1 MRNMIRG
8 FLILTH
14 KLLLILN
21 DEQRLIHH
29 FKSFI
34 LKLILSVMVTN
45 KTYFTPEELIKFS
58 DDDFKSYIF
67 LLQDNLQKKL
77 KTGETIDEIL
87 DKEDPFESLEPIL
100 PEEVYPVLVLAMI
113 NNIRSETVMEALI
126 EGFNK
131 GRDNYKDNT
140 LRSIKCS
147 IGLKKKQST
156 STKLFRDFGVRYIN
170 RLRCNSLTKNKT
182 CYSLIAKN
190 AN

>member
-1 MRNMIRG
+1 MIRG

-14 KLLLILN
+14 KLLLIPN

-29 FKSFI
+29 FKSFF
-34 LKLILSVMVTN
+34 LKLILSVVITN

-140 LRSIKCS
+140 
-147 IGLKKKQST
+147 
-156 STKLFRDFGVRYIN
+156 
-170 RLRCNSLTKNKT
+170 
-182 CYSLIAKN
+182 
-190 AN
+190 

>member
-1 MRNMIRG
+1 MIRG
-8 FLILTH
+8 FLILTP
-14 KLLLILN
+14 KLLLIPN
-21 DEQRLIHH
+21 DEQRLIDH

-34 LKLILSVMVTN
+34 LKLILSVMITN

-87 DKEDPFESLEPIL
+87 DKEDPFESLEPLL

-140 LRSIKCS
+140 
-147 IGLKKKQST
+147 
-156 STKLFRDFGVRYIN
+156 
-170 RLRCNSLTKNKT
+170 
-182 CYSLIAKN
+182 
-190 AN
+190 

>member
-8 FLILTH
+8 FLILTP
-14 KLLLILN
+14 KLLLIPN

-34 LKLILSVMVTN
+34 LKLILSVMITN

-77 KTGETIDEIL
+77 KSGETIDEIL
-87 DKEDPFESLEPIL
+87 DKEDPFESLEPLL

-131 GRDNYKDNT
+131 GRDNYKENT
-140 LRSIKCS
+140 
-147 IGLKKKQST
+147 
-156 STKLFRDFGVRYIN
+156 
-170 RLRCNSLTKNKT
+170 
-182 CYSLIAKN
+182 
-190 AN
+190 

>member
-8 FLILTH
+8 FLILTL
-14 KLLLILN
+14 KLLLIPN

-29 FKSFI
+29 FKSFF
-34 LKLILSVMVTN
+34 LKLILSVVITN

-77 KTGETIDEIL
+77 KSGETIDEIL

-140 LRSIKCS
+140 
-147 IGLKKKQST
+147 
-156 STKLFRDFGVRYIN
+156 
-170 RLRCNSLTKNKT
+170 
-182 CYSLIAKN
+182 
-190 AN
+190 

>member
-1 MRNMIRG
+1 MIRG

-34 LKLILSVMVTN
+34 LKLILSVMITN

-77 KTGETIDEIL
+77 NSGETIDEIL
-87 DKEDPFESLEPIL
+87 DKEDPFESLEPLL

-140 LRSIKCS
+140 
-147 IGLKKKQST
+147 
-156 STKLFRDFGVRYIN
+156 
-170 RLRCNSLTKNKT
+170 
-182 CYSLIAKN
+182 
-190 AN
+190 

>member
-8 FLILTH
+8 FLILTS

-34 LKLILSVMVTN
+34 LKLILSVMITK

-140 LRSIKCS
+140 
-147 IGLKKKQST
+147 
-156 STKLFRDFGVRYIN
+156 
-170 RLRCNSLTKNKT
+170 
-182 CYSLIAKN
+182 
-190 AN
+190 

>member
-1 MRNMIRG
+1 MIRG
-8 FLILTH
+8 FLILTL
-14 KLLLILN
+14 KLLLIPN

-29 FKSFI
+29 FKSFF
-34 LKLILSVMVTN
+34 LKLILSVMITN

-131 GRDNYKDNT
+131 GRDNYKNNT
-140 LRSIKCS
+140 
-147 IGLKKKQST
+147 
-156 STKLFRDFGVRYIN
+156 
-170 RLRCNSLTKNKT
+170 
-182 CYSLIAKN
+182 
-190 AN
+190 

>member
-1 MRNMIRG
+1 MIRG
-8 FLILTH
+8 FLILTL
-14 KLLLILN
+14 KLLLIPN

-29 FKSFI
+29 FKSFF
-34 LKLILSVMVTN
+34 LKLILSVVITN

-140 LRSIKCS
+140 
-147 IGLKKKQST
+147 
-156 STKLFRDFGVRYIN
+156 
-170 RLRCNSLTKNKT
+170 
-182 CYSLIAKN
+182 
-190 AN
+190 

>member
-1 MRNMIRG
+1 MIRG
-8 FLILTH
+8 FLILTL
-14 KLLLILN
+14 KLLLIPN

-29 FKSFI
+29 FKSFF
-34 LKLILSVMVTN
+34 LKLILSVVITN

-77 KTGETIDEIL
+77 KSGETIDEIL

-140 LRSIKCS
+140 
-147 IGLKKKQST
+147 
-156 STKLFRDFGVRYIN
+156 
-170 RLRCNSLTKNKT
+170 
-182 CYSLIAKN
+182 
-190 AN
+190 

>member
-1 MRNMIRG
+1 MI
-8 FLILTH
+8 
-14 KLLLILN
+14 
-21 DEQRLIHH
+21 
-29 FKSFI
+29 
-34 LKLILSVMVTN
+34 TN

-77 KTGETIDEIL
+77 KSGETIDEIL

-100 PEEVYPVLVLAMI
+100 PAEVYPVLVLAMI

-140 LRSIKCS
+140 
-147 IGLKKKQST
+147 
-156 STKLFRDFGVRYIN
+156 
-170 RLRCNSLTKNKT
+170 
-182 CYSLIAKN
+182 
-190 AN
+190 

>member
-8 FLILTH
+8 FLILTL
-14 KLLLILN
+14 KLLLIPN

-29 FKSFI
+29 FKSFF
-34 LKLILSVMVTN
+34 LKLILSVMITN

-140 LRSIKCS
+140 
-147 IGLKKKQST
+147 
-156 STKLFRDFGVRYIN
+156 
-170 RLRCNSLTKNKT
+170 
-182 CYSLIAKN
+182 
-190 AN
+190 

>member
-1 MRNMIRG
+1 MI
-8 FLILTH
+8 
-14 KLLLILN
+14 
-21 DEQRLIHH
+21 
-29 FKSFI
+29 
-34 LKLILSVMVTN
+34 TN

-77 KTGETIDEIL
+77 NSGETIDEIL
-87 DKEDPFESLEPIL
+87 DKEDPFESLEPLL

-140 LRSIKCS
+140 
-147 IGLKKKQST
+147 
-156 STKLFRDFGVRYIN
+156 
-170 RLRCNSLTKNKT
+170 
-182 CYSLIAKN
+182 
-190 AN
+190 

>member
-1 MRNMIRG
+1 MIRG
-8 FLILTH
+8 FLILTL
-14 KLLLILN
+14 KLLLIPN

-29 FKSFI
+29 FKSFF
-34 LKLILSVMVTN
+34 LKLILSVMITN

-77 KTGETIDEIL
+77 KSGETIDEIL

-140 LRSIKCS
+140 
-147 IGLKKKQST
+147 
-156 STKLFRDFGVRYIN
+156 
-170 RLRCNSLTKNKT
+170 
-182 CYSLIAKN
+182 
-190 AN
+190 

>member
-8 FLILTH
+8 FLILTP
-14 KLLLILN
+14 KLLLIPN
-21 DEQRLIHH
+21 DEQRLIDH

-34 LKLILSVMVTN
+34 LKLILSVMITN

-87 DKEDPFESLEPIL
+87 DKEDPFESLEPLL

-140 LRSIKCS
+140 
-147 IGLKKKQST
+147 
-156 STKLFRDFGVRYIN
+156 
-170 RLRCNSLTKNKT
+170 
-182 CYSLIAKN
+182 
-190 AN
+190 

>member
-14 KLLLILN
+14 KLLLIPN

-29 FKSFI
+29 FKSFF
-34 LKLILSVMVTN
+34 LKLILSVVITN

-140 LRSIKCS
+140 
-147 IGLKKKQST
+147 
-156 STKLFRDFGVRYIN
+156 
-170 RLRCNSLTKNKT
+170 
-182 CYSLIAKN
+182 
-190 AN
+190 

>member
-1 MRNMIRG
+1 MIQG
-8 FLILTH
+8 FLILTL
-14 KLLLILN
+14 KLLLIPN

-29 FKSFI
+29 FKSFF
-34 LKLILSVMVTN
+34 LKLILSVMITN

-77 KTGETIDEIL
+77 KSGETIDEIL
-87 DKEDPFESLEPIL
+87 DKEDPFESLEPLL

-140 LRSIKCS
+140 
-147 IGLKKKQST
+147 
-156 STKLFRDFGVRYIN
+156 
-170 RLRCNSLTKNKT
+170 
-182 CYSLIAKN
+182 
-190 AN
+190 

>member
-1 MRNMIRG
+1 MIRV

-14 KLLLILN
+14 KLLLIPN

-29 FKSFI
+29 FKSFF
-34 LKLILSVMVTN
+34 LKLILSVVITN

-77 KTGETIDEIL
+77 KSGETIDEIL
-87 DKEDPFESLEPIL
+87 DKEDPFESLEPLL

-140 LRSIKCS
+140 
-147 IGLKKKQST
+147 
-156 STKLFRDFGVRYIN
+156 
-170 RLRCNSLTKNKT
+170 
-182 CYSLIAKN
+182 
-190 AN
+190 

>member
-8 FLILTH
+8 FLILTP
-14 KLLLILN
+14 KLLLIPN

-29 FKSFI
+29 FKSFF
-34 LKLILSVMVTN
+34 LKLILSVMITN

-87 DKEDPFESLEPIL
+87 DKEDPFESLEPLL

-140 LRSIKCS
+140 
-147 IGLKKKQST
+147 
-156 STKLFRDFGVRYIN
+156 
-170 RLRCNSLTKNKT
+170 
-182 CYSLIAKN
+182 
-190 AN
+190 

>member
-8 FLILTH
+8 FLILTL
-14 KLLLILN
+14 KLLLIPN

-29 FKSFI
+29 FKSFF
-34 LKLILSVMVTN
+34 LKLILSVVITN

-140 LRSIKCS
+140 
-147 IGLKKKQST
+147 
-156 STKLFRDFGVRYIN
+156 
-170 RLRCNSLTKNKT
+170 
-182 CYSLIAKN
+182 
-190 AN
+190 

>member
-8 FLILTH
+8 FLILTL
-14 KLLLILN
+14 KLLLIPN

-29 FKSFI
+29 FKSFF
-34 LKLILSVMVTN
+34 LKLILSVMITN

-77 KTGETIDEIL
+77 KSGETIDEIL

-140 LRSIKCS
+140 
-147 IGLKKKQST
+147 
-156 STKLFRDFGVRYIN
+156 
-170 RLRCNSLTKNKT
+170 
-182 CYSLIAKN
+182 
-190 AN
+190 

>member
-14 KLLLILN
+14 KLLLIPN

-29 FKSFI
+29 FKSFF
-34 LKLILSVMVTN
+34 LKLILSVVITN

-87 DKEDPFESLEPIL
+87 DKEDPFESLEPLL

-140 LRSIKCS
+140 
-147 IGLKKKQST
+147 
-156 STKLFRDFGVRYIN
+156 
-170 RLRCNSLTKNKT
+170 
-182 CYSLIAKN
+182 
-190 AN
+190 

>member
-1 MRNMIRG
+1 MIRG

-14 KLLLILN
+14 KLLLIPN

-29 FKSFI
+29 FKSFF
-34 LKLILSVMVTN
+34 LKLILSVVITN

-77 KTGETIDEIL
+77 KSGETIDEIL
-87 DKEDPFESLEPIL
+87 DKEDPFESLEPLL

-140 LRSIKCS
+140 
-147 IGLKKKQST
+147 
-156 STKLFRDFGVRYIN
+156 
-170 RLRCNSLTKNKT
+170 
-182 CYSLIAKN
+182 
-190 AN
+190 

>member
-1 MRNMIRG
+1 MIRG

-14 KLLLILN
+14 KLLLIPN

-29 FKSFI
+29 FKSFF
-34 LKLILSVMVTN
+34 LKLILSVVITN

-87 DKEDPFESLEPIL
+87 DKEDPFESLEPLL

-140 LRSIKCS
+140 
-147 IGLKKKQST
+147 
-156 STKLFRDFGVRYIN
+156 
-170 RLRCNSLTKNKT
+170 
-182 CYSLIAKN
+182 
-190 AN
+190 

>member
-1 MRNMIRG
+1 MIRG
-8 FLILTH
+8 FLILTL
-14 KLLLILN
+14 KLLLIPN

-29 FKSFI
+29 FKSFF
-34 LKLILSVMVTN
+34 LKLILSVMITN

-140 LRSIKCS
+140 
-147 IGLKKKQST
+147 
-156 STKLFRDFGVRYIN
+156 
-170 RLRCNSLTKNKT
+170 
-182 CYSLIAKN
+182 
-190 AN
+190 

>member
-1 MRNMIRG
+1 MIRG

-14 KLLLILN
+14 KLLLIPN

-29 FKSFI
+29 FKSFF
-34 LKLILSVMVTN
+34 LKLILSVMITN

-77 KTGETIDEIL
+77 KSGETIDEIL
-87 DKEDPFESLEPIL
+87 DKEDPFESLEPLL

-140 LRSIKCS
+140 
-147 IGLKKKQST
+147 
-156 STKLFRDFGVRYIN
+156 
-170 RLRCNSLTKNKT
+170 
-182 CYSLIAKN
+182 
-190 AN
+190 